1 MTKKAEKKEHKEHE
15 KALKP
20 LLKHLKS
27 DEKKIAKMKRKQYA
41 SENYGKG
48 R

>member
-1 MTKKAEKKEHKEHE
+1 MKNSAKKEHKEHQ

-27 DEKKIAKMKRKQYA
+27 DEKKLSKKR
-41 SENYGKG
+41 GK
-48 R
+48 